1 MSFEITLAVLS
12 WEDLKIHISANKYT
26 EAVNLYRGK
35 FMFML
40 NFKWVKS

>member
-26 EAVNLYRGK
+26 EAVNLDRGK
-35 FMFML
+35 SMLML
-40 NFKWVKS
+40 NIKLVKS